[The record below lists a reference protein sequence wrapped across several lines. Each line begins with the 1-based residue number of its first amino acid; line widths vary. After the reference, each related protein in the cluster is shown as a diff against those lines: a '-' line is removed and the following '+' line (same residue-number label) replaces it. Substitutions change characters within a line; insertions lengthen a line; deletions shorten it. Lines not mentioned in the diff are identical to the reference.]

1 MGATKYEIYPPEIVE
16 VTEIVKAIAHP
27 ARMQAVLIV
36 AGNTDGD
43 VTVKD
48 LQKEIKLAQSTLS
61 QHLKVLVEAGVLKT
75 RLSTRTGNSLLIYR
89 VERSALIVITR
100 VLENI
105 LKKVNLKSD
114 RKYDLMQAYYSKFR
128 MFTNWQDR
136 FIT

>member
-36 AGNTDGD
+36 ASNTDGD

-75 RLSTRTGNSLLIYR
+75 RLPTRAGNSLLIYR

-114 RKYDLMQAYYSKFR
+114 RKYDLIQEYYSKFR